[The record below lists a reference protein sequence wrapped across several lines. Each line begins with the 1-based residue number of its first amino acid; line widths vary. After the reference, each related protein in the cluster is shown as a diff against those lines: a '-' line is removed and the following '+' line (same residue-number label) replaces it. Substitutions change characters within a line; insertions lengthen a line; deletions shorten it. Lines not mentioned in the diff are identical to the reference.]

1 MKLSHA
7 ALLAPVALVAAK
19 EFGFDTNPGFSADL
33 GLCRSSSALGGLQR
47 NPVCARDGG
56 AALEVAP
63 DGQLSPAVSGWPHA
77 TPCAR
82 NLNGTR
88 DFCIY
93 SDPKFANGR
102 GILVLTGAEHAEE
115 VARFPPF
122 ADGGRELNAIPEL
135 NAETSIKW
143 HVEAV
148 PGKGMG
154 LVADRPL
161 SVGDRIMVSTPSI
174 MIDYDVFYQLSKENI
189 MTLQAEGV
197 NYLPERHRAIFLNL
211 STHDAADDFETRVDK
226 IIHTNAFDLEN
237 KGIVEVH
244 DDDDRDSW
252 YTVFPEISR
261 MNHDCRPNADYYFDT
276 HTFTH
281 NIHAV
286 RPIMPGEEITLS
298 YIE

>member
-1 MKLSHA
+1 MKLSYA
-7 ALLAPVALVAAK
+7 ALLAPAALAAAK
-19 EFGFDTNPGFSADL
+19 EFGSGTNLGLGASP
-33 GLCRSSSALGGLQR
+33 GLCRSSSVLGGLLR
-47 NPVCARDGG
+47 SPVCARDGG
-56 AALEVAP
+56 AALEVAS

-82 NLNGTR
+82 NRNGTR

-102 GILVLTGAEHAEE
+102 GVLMLTSPEHAEE
-115 VARFPPF
+115 VARSPPF

-135 NAETSIKW
+135 NAETSGKW

-161 SVGDRIMVSTPSI
+161 EVGDRIMVSTPSI
-174 MIDYDVFYQLSKENI
+174 MIDYDVFYQLSQENT
-189 MTLQAEGV
+189 MALQAEGV

-211 STHDAADDFETRVDK
+211 STHDGAEDFATRVHK
-226 IIHTNAFDLEN
+226 IIHTNAFDLDD
-237 KGIVEVH
+237 KGIIEVRG
-244 DDDDRDSW
+244 DGDRDSW

-261 MNHDCRPNADYYFDT
+261 MNHDCRPNADYYFDP